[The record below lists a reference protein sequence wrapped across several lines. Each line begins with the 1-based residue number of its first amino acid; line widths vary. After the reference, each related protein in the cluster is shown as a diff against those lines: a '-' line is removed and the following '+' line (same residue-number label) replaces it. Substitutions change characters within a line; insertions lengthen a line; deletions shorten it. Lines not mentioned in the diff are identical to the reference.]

1 MEESARNMTPI
12 RKLLNRIH
20 WDRTFGQADFLIG
33 YLDRIENRIILAG
46 LHQWQRPEAGKTEH
60 KEKDADRPAAIQC
73 RKTHQ
78 APPFLRSAHRISSAK
93 PLSARSG

>member
-1 MEESARNMTPI
+1 MTPI

-46 LHQWQRPEAGKTEH
+46 LREIRFPE
-60 KEKDADRPAAIQC
+60 DRPDSFEVLDAEGQRHGVPFHRVKEVYRNGERIW
-73 RKTHQ
+73 RRTH
-78 APPFLRSAHRISSAK
+78 
-93 PLSARSG
+93 